1 MNLSHLLLSC
11 PLQNTLWTLKI
22 TRNKCHYN
30 RSFYLILREPVNVLK
45 LAVRFL
51 PKFNPAFYCL
61 IHPIISRP
69 LKKFVQ
75 NNSCGNCMGVVFGQ
89 INHSYEAVVTE
100 ICPPEFTSPTPG
112 WELQLQLSQDWLP
125 LELSAGHYHRSAE
138 AVSISTPFPF
148 QSKVEEISLPTMGRW
163 CELTWLPC
171 TRRD

>member
-1 MNLSHLLLSC
+1 M
-11 PLQNTLWTLKI
+11 
-22 TRNKCHYN
+22 
-30 RSFYLILREPVNVLK
+30 LK